1 MTKLLVFLAILG
13 LLSFAV
19 AIVAGLRSATRQN
32 KGPIARFFW
41 MPLVVLVLIVA
52 AMLALVVYH
61 LARDF

>member
-32 KGPIARFFW
+32 KGLIARFFW
-41 MPLVVLVLIVA
+41 MPLVVIVLIVA
-52 AMLALVVYH
+52 ATLALVAYH
-61 LARDF
+61 LARDS